1 MELVKIVLTVI
12 SLGAVGYG
20 FYCLYRTKQTL
31 EILGNTIEAM
41 WEAEKELRVLLED
54 IPALKDLIVPS
65 MMEGSIQY
73 PNANFSSQ
81 SKLQNC
87 DSVVRDA

>member
-41 WEAEKELRVLLED
+41 NNDMKEL
-54 IPALKDLIVPS
+54 
-65 MMEGSIQY
+65 
-73 PNANFSSQ
+73 SS
-81 SKLQNC
+81 
-87 DSVVRDA
+87 DYHGHEHD